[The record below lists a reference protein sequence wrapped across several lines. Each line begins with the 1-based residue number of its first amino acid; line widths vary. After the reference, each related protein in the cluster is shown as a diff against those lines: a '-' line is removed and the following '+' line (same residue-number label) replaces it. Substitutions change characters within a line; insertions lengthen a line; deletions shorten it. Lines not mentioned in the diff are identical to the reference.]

1 MVLVWKAEMS
11 NQHVPWEKPVQ
22 RPELYHARTA
32 TVEKPQTEIP
42 ELVCLMLASA
52 FLHQVTAPWR
62 FLWKEMGPAM

>member
-42 ELVCLMLASA
+42 ELVYLMLASV
-52 FLHQVTAPWR
+52 FL
-62 FLWKEMGPAM
+62 L